1 MLDGCILILMGVLL
15 LVTQIR
21 GAVAF
26 IEIVGFLL
34 IIGALIGVFTLAQ
47 ESSAGS
53 SSTVRWFMPIIA
65 GAIGIVLIVDPG
77 QSLQALVMVIGIA
90 TLLVGAVQL
99 AVGLGFQGHS
109 SRGILLS
116 LGILGIIAGILMLSF
131 PLIAAWVLSI
141 FFGVQFLFA
150 GIIRLAAA
158 SQLRRLAT

>member
-1 MLDGCILILMGVLL
+1 MSNFANERDRLASKWWLFMLDGCILILMGVLL

-65 GAIGIVLIVDPG
+65 GAIGIVLIVG
-77 QSLQALVMVIGIA
+77 CFQLGRRCRATIG
-90 TLLVGAVQL
+90 
-99 AVGLGFQGHS
+99 
-109 SRGILLS
+109 
-116 LGILGIIAGILMLSF
+116 
-131 PLIAAWVLSI
+131 P
-141 FFGVQFLFA
+141 
-150 GIIRLAAA
+150 
-158 SQLRRLAT
+158 